1 MILMVKSPE
10 NNSSIPKTTRR
21 EVLKLMMGVAGGG
34 ALLALEPNISTIQAA
49 PLMQV
54 EARTPWNII
63 PFRQD
68 LWFPLDPNSPASP
81 SLEENALVYFDQQ
94 NETATAPEYRAWADQ
109 RIINNPASPGVMA
122 SYGECH
128 GASIAALRVAEA
140 QAEGAITEE
149 QAHVIMN
156 DEVLFGLI
164 VGRHMDDIQDRLNPF
179 NTAESIAH
187 FLARLRSHA
196 VIPGIVQVRN
206 GLDGAW
212 YYPAHGYKGSSILVS
227 GFGSSNL
234 EIAPENIV
242 RAFYPISR
250 QEAPADVNPSL
261 RLETKYLSEWKKG
274 YTNQRVDQLLGFKG

>member
-1 MILMVKSPE
+1 MIKSSE
-10 NNSSIPKTTRR
+10 NNFSGPKKSRR
-21 EVLKLMMGVAGGG
+21 DAIKLMMGVGG
-34 ALLALEPNISTIQAA
+34 AGLILASEPNLVSVQAA
-49 PLMQV
+49 PLIQF
-54 EARTPWNII
+54 EDRTPWNVI
-63 PFRQD
+63 PFRKD
-68 LWFPLDPNSPASP
+68 RWFPLDPNSAAGP
-81 SLEENALVYFDQQ
+81 SLEENVLVYFDKQ
-94 NETATAPEYRAWADQ
+94 NQTATAPEYRAWADQ

-128 GASIAALRVAEA
+128 GASAAALRVAEA

-156 DEVLFGLI
+156 DEILFGLM

-187 FLARLRSHA
+187 FLSRLRSPA

-212 YYPAHGYKGSSILVS
+212 YYPAHGYRGSSILVS
-227 GFGSSNL
+227 GFGISNL
-234 EIAPENIV
+234 EVAPENIV

-250 QEAPADVNPSL
+250 QEAPANVNPSL
-261 RLETKYLSEWKKG
+261 RLETRYLSEWKKG